1 MCTDINFKDFKTV
14 HHEMGHIQ
22 YYLQY
27 MYIPR
32 LFRGG
37 ANPAFHEAIG
47 DTLALSVATPKHLHA
62 VGLLDEVIEDTS
74 EFCKENDECVGETN
88 YFRSANALS
97 VINLVAA
104 VLPS

>member
-1 MCTDINFKDFKTV
+1 MCTDINFEDFQTV

-22 YYLQY
+22 YFLQY

-62 VGLLDEVIEDTS
+62 VGLLDEVLEDTGKLD
-74 EFCKENDECVGETN
+74 EQNDEFVGKSNILGLGAWVN
-88 YFRSANALS
+88 YMS
-97 VINLVAA
+97 
-104 VLPS
+104 

>member
-47 DTLALSVATPKHLHA
+47 DTLSLSVGTPKHLHA
-62 VGLLDEVIEDTS
+62 VGLLDELIEDTGK
-74 EFCKENDECVGETN
+74 FDKENNECVGNFN
-88 YFRSANALS
+88 YLRSASPLS
-97 VINLVAA
+97 VINLVA
-104 VLPS
+104 VLS